1 MRSVRDFKYD
11 VISLIRYVKER
22 PCLWDKTLENYKDRT
37 ERRSAWEEIF
47 NLLDDS
53 YEDMTPE
60 EKRITGELILNKW
73 TNIRDTFNKTL
84 KTRMGK
90 PKKKYVLHEHLE
102 FLMKIIPEAA
112 NESHR
117 ELNLDPSFMKQEPET
132 SYTITTEIVPE
143 TSSDFTIS
151 NVTSFGS
158 KKIDFDATKAVDSVS
173 EVSYSSTKRSK
184 RDFDSKSTDVSDYS
198 YRKGKSKKKSSKFVF
213 DDEESVTSR
222 KKTRKSSIKDT
233 NDDSSIMDS
242 INDINFVEV
251 DTSFANDPRIM
262 NEDEA
267 FFASLLPTVVKY
279 NENERLEFRLEVLGV
294 MKKLKDKRNWTAD

>member
-11 VISLIRYVKER
+11 VISLIRFVKER

-53 YEDMTPE
+53 YEVMTAE

-90 PKKKYVLHEHLE
+90 PKKKYVLHDHLE
-102 FLMKIIPEAA
+102 FLKKIIPDAA
-112 NESHR
+112 NECQRDLSL
-117 ELNLDPSFMKQEPET
+117 EPCYMKQEPET

-143 TSSDFTIS
+143 TSTNFTIS

-158 KKIDFDATKAVDSVS
+158 KKSTFDADKADDSVS

-184 RDFDSKSTDVSDYS
+184 RDIDTKSTDVSDYNS
-198 YRKGKSKKKSSKFVF
+198 RKGRNKKKSSRLVYE
-213 DDEESVTSR
+213 DDESVSSR
-222 KKTRKSSIKDT
+222 KKSRKSSYKDT
-233 NDDSSIMDS
+233 NDDSSVMDS

-294 MKKLKDKRNWTAD
+294 MKKLRDKRNWTAD